1 MVIESIDNKET
12 IIMRKKVSVIIV
24 TYNSE
29 KHIFDCLD
37 SLFNNNDIGDELE
50 VIIVDNMSKSYNET
64 KNNLLEIY
72 GSTITMLQ
80 NNCNGGY
87 GQGNNIGIRKA
98 TAPIV
103 MIMNPDVRLVQ
114 PVFKRA
120 VEVFKNSS
128 VVQYGMQQLDING
141 NRAYSFAVSSTIHP
155 LIGLPITSICN
166 KIRFFVPRIMYLS
179 GACFFIRKSSF
190 EEIGL
195 FDERLFMYREED
207 DIHYRLMKRKKNQ
220 IVYDKNVG
228 YKHLHGLYS
237 KFDENDFAVEKTTL
251 RNSILINGE
260 RGFKRETVIRRQIL
274 WTRLFLLK
282 ERIAAGFNNAE
293 TAKIRHMKSWIAQ
306 MREMIS

>member
-1 MVIESIDNKET
+1 MK
-12 IIMRKKVSVIIV
+12 RVSVIIV

-29 KHIFDCLD
+29 KHIYDCLD
-37 SLFNNNDIGDELE
+37 SVFKYNDIGDDLE
-50 VIIVDNMSKSYNET
+50 VIIVDNKSNNYIITKEKIENTYKNKVLLVSNE
-64 KNNLLEIY
+64 K
-72 GSTITMLQ
+72 
-80 NNCNGGY
+80 NGGY
-87 GQGNNIGIRKA
+87 GQGNNVGIRYS
-98 TAPIV
+98 TSPII

-120 VEVFKNSS
+120 IEVFENTS
-128 VVQYGMQQLDING
+128 VVQYGMQQLDKNG
-141 NRAYSFAVSSTIHP
+141 RRAYSFAVSSTIHP
-155 LIGLPITSICN
+155 LIGLPLTSICN
-166 KIRFFVPRIMYLS
+166 RFRIFLPRIMYLS